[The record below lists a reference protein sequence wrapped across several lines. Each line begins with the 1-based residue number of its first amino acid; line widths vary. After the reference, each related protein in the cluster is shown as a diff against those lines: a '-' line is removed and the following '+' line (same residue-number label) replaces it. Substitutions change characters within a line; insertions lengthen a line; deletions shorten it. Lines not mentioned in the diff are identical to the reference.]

1 MRSLTGY
8 QKLRTVRPRSGGV
21 PVLLCVLMF
30 AMTAM
35 IVNRLGRERWNPVD
49 CQPTYTATAFTLDK
63 QSGVAT
69 PFVFTDADPRRAADA
84 ADQLAERHVADQT
97 TQWQRNVEQR
107 QAKTGELTE
116 KARQDYRESLARLEA
131 FQRQQR
137 EAAQAKLA
145 HRPKPEPTMIENP
158 RWTETQ
164 ARVSDLERRRERLL
178 QDRTPL
184 HPAVQEITDRLTQTQ
199 KELAAIPRQIPGK
212 SVETPDTDSQP
223 VIVAPQIDP
232 LVAKK
237 ERQKLDQLTAAVERS
252 RAACEK
258 AKNVQKQAAEQ
269 RNAEPQL
276 LVQNAKS
283 VRNERP
289 VDYGWRRL
297 LWTTFAAG
305 LLMAFGVGS
314 VAAGT
319 KIEPPIASVDEVESA
334 LGKSVIGT
342 LPADNPGLD
351 KTSIH
356 RQAQARFALILLGLL
371 VIVACPIVAVWGVM
385 GI

>member
-1 MRSLTGY
+1 MKSLTGY

-35 IVNRLGRERWNPVD
+35 IVNRLGRERWNPID
-49 CQPTYTATAFTLDK
+49 CQPTYTATAYTLDK
-63 QSGVAT
+63 RSGVAT
-69 PFVFTDADPRRAADA
+69 PFASTDADPRRAADT
-84 ADQLAERHVADQT
+84 ADQLAERHIADQMA
-97 TQWQRNVEQR
+97 QWQRNVEQR
-107 QAKTGELTE
+107 QAKTHDLAE

-137 EAAQAKLA
+137 EAAQAKPT
-145 HRPKPEPTMIENP
+145 RPPKPEPTMIENP
-158 RWTETQ
+158 RWAEMQ
-164 ARVSDLERRRERLL
+164 ERVSDIQRRRERLL

-184 HPAVQEITDRLTQTQ
+184 HPAVQELTDRLTQAK

-212 SVETPDTDSQP
+212 RVETPDADTQP
-223 VIVAPQIDP
+223 VIVAPQIDT
-232 LVAKK
+232 LVAKE

-258 AKNVQKQAAEQ
+258 AGSAQKQAAKQ

-276 LVQNAKS
+276 VVQNATA
-283 VRNERP
+283 VRNERL

-314 VAAGT
+314 VAVGA
-319 KIEPPIASVDEVESA
+319 KIEPPVASVEEVESA
-334 LGKSVIGT
+334 LGKSLIGT
-342 LPADNPGLD
+342 LPADNPRLD

-356 RQAQARFALILLGLL
+356 RQVQARRALILIGLL
-371 VIVACPIVAVWGVM
+371 VIVACPVVAIWGVM

>member
-1 MRSLTGY
+1 MRLLTGY
-8 QKLRTVRPRSGGV
+8 QKLRTVRPRSGGI

-49 CQPTYTATAFTLDK
+49 CQPTYTATAYALDK

-69 PFVFTDADPRRAADA
+69 PFAFTEADPRRAADT
-84 ADQLAERHVADQT
+84 ADQLAERHVGDRTA
-97 TQWQRNVEQR
+97 QWRQDVEQR
-107 QAKTGELTE
+107 QAKTRELAE

-137 EAAQAKLA
+137 EAAEAQAI
-145 HRPKPEPTMIENP
+145 RQPKTEPTMIENP
-158 RWTETQ
+158 RWLATQ
-164 ARVSDLERRRERLL
+164 ERVSDLQRRRERLL

-184 HPAVQEITDRLTQTQ
+184 HPAVQEITDRLTEAQ
-199 KELAAIPRQIPGK
+199 KELAAIPRQIADK
-212 SVETPDTDSQP
+212 TAKTPNADSQP
-223 VIVAPQIDP
+223 TIVAPRIDP
-232 LVAKK
+232 LVAKE
-237 ERQKLDQLTAAVERS
+237 ERQKLDQLTAAVEES

-258 AKNVQKQAAEQ
+258 AEKVQKQAAEQ

-276 LVQNAKS
+276 VVQNAKS

-314 VAAGT
+314 VAVGT
-319 KIEPPIASVDEVESA
+319 RIEPPIASVEEVESA
-334 LGKSVIGT
+334 LGKSVIGM

-356 RQAQARFALILLGLL
+356 RQAQARFSLILIGLL
-371 VIVACPIVAVWGVM
+371 VIVACPIVAIWGVM